1 MWIGLAYNVK
11 HEETGREMGKL
22 VELDFDSWEV
32 IEGLKKTLERL
43 GHTVAMVKAD
53 EEAFDKLRNL
63 KGKVDIVFN
72 IAEGLHGDAREAQVP
87 LVCEI
92 LGLAYTHSGP
102 TTHAVKLDKHMAKLA
117 VKGAGVKVPEGFV
130 VRHAEVPELPEVK
143 MPVIVKPNAQGSS
156 IGVFDTNV
164 VKEKEKLAGVIKEVS
179 KGGKW
184 EVVVEE
190 YIEGREFTV
199 SLLGN
204 DPVEVLPIIEQKF
217 GFLPPGMNR
226 IAGYEVKWIYET
238 QLADIT
244 EAYSCPADID
254 RDLREEIEKTS
265 VNIFKSLNVKDCA
278 RIDFRLDE
286 RDNLYFLE
294 INTLPGLNPDPAGP
308 SYFVYAAFKAGMTYE
323 QLVERILLEGCRR
336 WGLTEKGL

>member
-22 VELDFDSWEV
+22 AALDFDSWAV
-32 IEGLKKTLERL
+32 IEGLKKSLERL
-43 GHTVAMVKAD
+43 WHTVAMVEAD
-53 EEAFDKLRNL
+53 EEAFDKLRKL

-87 LVCEI
+87 LFCEI

-130 VRHAEVPELPEVK
+130 VRHAEVPELPEV
-143 MPVIVKPNAQGSS
+143 
-156 IGVFDTNV
+156 
-164 VKEKEKLAGVIKEVS
+164 
-179 KGGKW
+179 
-184 EVVVEE
+184 
-190 YIEGREFTV
+190 
-199 SLLGN
+199 
-204 DPVEVLPIIEQKF
+204 
-217 GFLPPGMNR
+217 NR